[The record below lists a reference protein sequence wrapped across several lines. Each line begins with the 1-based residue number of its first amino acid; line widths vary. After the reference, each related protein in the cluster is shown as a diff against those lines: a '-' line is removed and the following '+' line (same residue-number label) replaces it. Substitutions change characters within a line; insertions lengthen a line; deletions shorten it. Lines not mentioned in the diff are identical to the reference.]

1 MKRLLR
7 FTFFTIILSTLFA
20 FSVFATDS
28 VAKVGDTEYSTLQ
41 EAIDAA
47 QPGETVTLLTDLTV
61 ESSLNDAANGVFN
74 IAADDNIVI
83 DLGGKTITATDN
95 SAGNFI
101 LFYSYGELTI
111 KNGTVTVTATVD
123 RSWNAQST
131 IILNRGGVLTVE
143 SGTYIHNGGS
153 AMSFAFDNSGNSF
166 GDAYMYINGGDITS
180 TYTAIRMRMADTT
193 LNGNPGNGVSCL
205 TVTGG
210 TIYGENR
217 GVWGQITNAYAGE
230 LGALDITGGTV
241 GGGTSAIR
249 MTADTY
255 KNIDVTISGE
265 AVIEGAISGEGADF
279 NIKGGTFTTEVAPE
293 LFADGYVIVDNGDGT
308 YGVAVCLEGAFT
320 FLGYSISEADF
331 SSIAAGYSIDFE
343 IVNIYC
349 EQNGIE
355 SFDFGCAFGI
365 GNIIE
370 STAISFSQYSSY
382 TYFNAKITGIDVTKE
397 SHTTAALAMAL
408 YVDMGSGKQYV
419 IEDANGSIAFVGAQ
433 EVPTVTFAEQL
444 SAAN

>member
-101 LFYSYGELTI
+101 LFYNYGELTI

-131 IILNRGGVLTVE
+131 VILNRGGVLTVE

-153 AMSFAFDNSGNSF
+153 AMSFVLDNSGNSY
-166 GDAYMYINGGDITS
+166 GDAYAYINGGSLSSAYI
-180 TYTAIRMRMADTT
+180 AIRMRMADTT
-193 LNGNPGNGVSCL
+193 LNGTPGNGTVYL
-205 TVTGG
+205 NVTGG
-210 TIYGENR
+210 SVYGENA
-217 GVWGQITNAYAGE
+217 GIWGQITNASSQK
-230 LGALDITGGTV
+230 LGALEISGGTIE
-241 GGGTSAIR
+241 GGKNAIN
-249 MTADTY
+249 MTADGY
-255 KNIDVTISGE
+255 ENIFV
-265 AVIEGAISGEGADF
+265 AISGDACINGALKGEGSDF
-279 NIKGGTFTTEVAPE
+279 NISGGTFTSSVSSDFLANGFVLVE
-293 LFADGYVIVDNGDGT
+293 NGDGT
-308 YGVAVCLEGAFT
+308 FSVAVSLESAFV
-320 FLGYSISEADF
+320 FLGYSVNENVY
-331 SSIAAGYSIDFE
+331 SSITAGYR
-343 IVNIYC
+343 VNHDVITAYC

-365 GNIIE
+365 GAINE
-370 STAISFSQYSSY
+370 STAISFTEYVNY
-382 TYFNAKITGIDVTKE
+382 TFFNVKITGIDSSKE
-397 SHTTAALAMAL
+397 SHLNAILAMAL
-408 YVDMGSGKQYV
+408 YFDLGDGKQYV
-419 IEDANGSIAFVGAQ
+419 CEIDGAIAFVDSTG
-433 EVPTVTFAEQL
+433 VTTVTYAEYMPTEE
-444 SAAN
+444 